1 MRTPRVAFVPRFAL
15 RRGHA
20 LPTVA
25 FASLVLSSHPLLTF
39 AQGIGISAPAYQ
51 EISQRAAAN
60 ETSFYVYQDAD
71 SGFNHGFPSGFFG
84 VTSAITINTACVD
97 DPNAAN
103 GCSTDPT
110 SLDTTRGTVLQ
121 VSFGALNQPPYNAGL
136 NIEEPQNWG
145 VLQTGI
151 GYDLTAAATLVVDV
165 RSPTGLAVQ
174 LGINECQLISTTFPA
189 SQVYTTL
196 TLPLGACGANLTNVH
211 VLFTVGTSAPAGG
224 IILLDNIR
232 FEPVPT
238 RQFSD
243 PQALSFPLSTQTF
256 GVVPLQAE
264 NPPPITFPSD
274 QVLRNVAAIY
284 ESSLTLLALLD
295 RGQPQDMTN
304 ALEIANAFDYAL
316 QHENQGWPLPVAP
329 DGSMGLHNAYES
341 GDIAFLNDQQS
352 PAGAAKAGNARLA
365 GFTATVTC
373 APSNYCLVL
382 DGATGG
388 NEAFAILALVS
399 AYQRFNNNS
408 SYLNDARTIGNW
420 IAGNLIDNTGTGYG
434 GYYVGYPDDGVPPP
448 KPLITSK
455 SVENNADIFSAFTAL
470 ARADTANAA
479 QWTTRANIAGDFVIN
494 MFDPVKGRFNVGTVP
509 VGTAPSAGTCPT
521 GPQAGSDVINTCD
534 FLDANTFTT
543 LALASSP
550 RYRSQINWRLP
561 VQYVIANFAQTVT
574 VGSQTFQGFSLVPI
588 PVSGPNGV
596 AWEFTGQVCAMML
609 FVDRLYGESTFNTNA
624 QSCVQQIRQAQQYA
638 PFLDGLGLVAATLPN
653 GNTLP
658 PLDQCLNTPYQ
669 CIPERVGLAATN
681 WGIFADL
688 GGNPFPTAAVRP
700 GDFNG
705 DGNPDL
711 VWQNDNTSQ
720 VTVHYYGG
728 IQGATDIGWN
738 WLNEGGEPTGWVLV
752 GAADF
757 DGNGVPDLVWEYM
770 PTGQV
775 TVNYYGGSGG
785 ATYLGWNWLN
795 EPGVAGWT
803 VVAVADMDGN
813 GVPDLIWQ
821 NNTTN
826 QITVNY
832 YGGAGGAV
840 YQGWNW
846 LNSAGEP
853 AGWHVVAA
861 ADFDGNGT
869 PDLVW
874 QYAPTRQVSVN
885 YYGGAGGAA
894 YQGWNWLNAAG
905 VPGWTVVGAND
916 FDGNGVP
923 DLVWQNDATAQ
934 VTVNYYGGTGGA
946 TYIGWNW
953 LAASGYPGW
962 KAVVPR

>member
-1 MRTPRVAFVPRFAL
+1 
-15 RRGHA
+15 
-20 LPTVA
+20 
-25 FASLVLSSHPLLTF
+25 VLSSQPHQLAF
-39 AQGIGISAPAYQ
+39 AQSIGISTPAYR
-51 EISQRAAAN
+51 EVSQRAAAN
-60 ETSFYVYQDAD
+60 QANFYVYQDGD
-71 SGFNHGFPSGFFG
+71 SGFNHGFPSGYFG
-84 VTSAITINTACVD
+84 VTSAVNTNTACVD
-97 DPNAAN
+97 DPSAAD
-103 GCSTDPT
+103 GCSISPS

-121 VSFGALNQPPYNAGL
+121 VSFGAIDQFPYNAGL
-136 NIEEPQNWG
+136 NIEEPQDWG
-145 VLQTGI
+145 TLKTGT
-151 GYDLTAAATLVVDV
+151 GYNLTPANTIVFDV
-165 RSPTGLAVQ
+165 RSPAGLTVQ
-174 LGINECQLISTTFPA
+174 FGVNQCQLVSMTLPP
-189 SQVYTTL
+189 SQTYTTL
-196 TLPLGACGANLTNVH
+196 TLPLGSCGADLTNVH
-211 VLFTVGTSAPAGG
+211 VLFTVGTSAPNGG
-224 IILLDNIR
+224 IVLLDNIR

-238 RQFSD
+238 WQLTNPEAF
-243 PQALSFPLSTQTF
+243 SFPISTQTF
-256 GVVPLQAE
+256 GVVPLEAE
-264 NPPPITFPSD
+264 SPGPITFPSD
-274 QVLRNVAAIY
+274 QVLRNVTTTY
-284 ESSLTLLALLD
+284 ESALALLVLLD
-295 RGQPQDMTN
+295 RGQPQDLTN

-329 DGSMGLHNAYES
+329 GGYVGLHDAYES
-341 GDIAFLNDQQS
+341 GDLAFLNDQTS
-352 PAGAAKAGNARLA
+352 PAGASKAGNSRLA

-373 APSNYCLVL
+373 APTNYCLVL

-388 NEAFAILALVS
+388 NDAFAILALVA
-399 AYQRFNNNS
+399 AYQRFNNV

-420 IAGNLIDNTGTGYG
+420 IAGNLTDTTGTGYG
-434 GYYVGYPDDGVPPP
+434 GYYVGYPDEGVPPP

-470 ARADTANAA
+470 ARADVANAA
-479 QWTTRANIAGDFVIN
+479 LWTARANIAGDFVMK

-509 VGTAPSAGTCPT
+509 MGTAPMPGTCPN
-521 GPQAGSDVINTCD
+521 GPQTGIDVINTCD

-550 RYRSQINWRLP
+550 RYRNQIDWQLP
-561 VQYVIANFAQTVT
+561 LQYVIANFAQTAT
-574 VGSQTFQGFSLVPI
+574 AGSQTFQGFSLVPA
-588 PVSGPNGV
+588 PVSPPNGV
-596 AWEFTGQVCAMML
+596 AWEFTGQTCVTML
-609 FVDRLYGESTFNTNA
+609 FVDRLYGEFTFNTNA
-624 QSCVQQIRQAQQYA
+624 QSCVQQIRQAQQSAPYA
-638 PFLDGLGLVAATLPN
+638 DGLGLPAATLPN
-653 GNTLP
+653 GNALA

-681 WGIFADL
+681 WAIFADL
-688 GGNPFPTAAVRP
+688 DGNPFPIAATRL

-711 VWQNDNTSQ
+711 LWVDDKASQ

-728 IQGATDIGWN
+728 MQGVTDIGWN
-738 WLNEGGEPTGWVLV
+738 WLNSAGEPAGWQLV

-775 TVNYYGGSGG
+775 TVNYYGGPGG

-795 EPGVAGWT
+795 AAGHPAWT
-803 VVAVADMDGN
+803 VVAVADMNGD

-821 NNTTN
+821 NDTTN
-826 QITVNY
+826 QVTVNY
-832 YGGAGGAV
+832 YGGTGGAV

-846 LNSAGEP
+846 LNSGGEP
-853 AGWHVVAA
+853 PGWHVVAA

-874 QYAPTRQVSVN
+874 QYAPTRQVTVN

-894 YQGWNWLNAAG
+894 YQGWNWLNSAG
-905 VPGWTVVGAND
+905 DLGWAVVGAND

-934 VTVNYYGGTGGA
+934 VTVNYYAGTGGA